1 MWSGPRTVSTALM
14 RAWENRPDTVV
25 ADEPLYAFYL
35 DRTGIAHPGREQV
48 IASQPTSWQ
57 AVISQLTTAPLPAG
71 RTVFYAKHMT
81 HHLLPEVDRDALA
94 PLRHAFLIRDPR
106 ELLASYARVRA
117 TPTLDDLGIWQQAEI
132 FDRFGGPVIDARDLL
147 EHPEPVLRALCA
159 ALGVPFT
166 TAMLSWPAGPR
177 DTDGVWA
184 PHWYES
190 VWRSTGFGPYH
201 PPEGALPPRLAAL
214 AGQCQPFYERL
225 RASRLTGIAPPGGPA
240 QRPASRLRS
249 AVVLQTFDD
258 RNRDLIVNVGGVL
271 SHRDQA
277 AISPFDSSVQGGDA
291 VWEGLRLYQGRIFRL
306 GEHLAR
312 LRRSAAALAFT
323 GVPSDEEITGEIRRT
338 LRANAMT
345 DGVHIR
351 LTLTRGVKITSGMDP
366 RLNQSGPTLIV
377 LAEHKEP
384 VYDQSGITLITSSV
398 RRPPPDV
405 LDPKIHHNN
414 LLTSI
419 LAKIEANV
427 AGADDAV
434 MLDSRG
440 FVAETNAT
448 HLFLVTG
455 GHLGTPSAAACPEGI
470 TRAAVLELAAQ
481 AGIPHTAG
489 DYSLTQFYAADEVF
503 VTGTMGGLTPVTRLD
518 GRPIGSGG
526 PGPVT
531 KRLTDL
537 FADLT
542 ARTGTVLT

>member
-1 MWSGPRTVSTALM
+1 
-14 RAWENRPDTVV
+14 
-25 ADEPLYAFYL
+25 
-35 DRTGIAHPGREQV
+35 
-48 IASQPTSWQ
+48 
-57 AVISQLTTAPLPAG
+57 
-71 RTVFYAKHMT
+71 
-81 HHLLPEVDRDALA
+81 
-94 PLRHAFLIRDPR
+94 
-106 ELLASYARVRA
+106 
-117 TPTLDDLGIWQQAEI
+117 
-132 FDRFGGPVIDARDLL
+132 
-147 EHPEPVLRALCA
+147 
-159 ALGVPFT
+159 
-166 TAMLSWPAGPR
+166 
-177 DTDGVWA
+177 
-184 PHWYES
+184 
-190 VWRSTGFGPYH
+190 
-201 PPEGALPPRLAAL
+201 
-214 AGQCQPFYERL
+214 
-225 RASRLTGIAPPGGPA
+225 
-240 QRPASRLRS
+240 
-249 AVVLQTFDD
+249 VLQTFDD

-306 GEHLAR
+306 SEHLAR

-323 GVPSDEEITGEIRRT
+323 AVPSDEEITGEIRRT

-377 LAEHKEP
+377 LAEHKDP

-434 MLDSRG
+434 MLDHRG

-448 HLFLVTG
+448 HLFLVTS
-455 GHLGTPSAAACPEGI
+455 GHLGTPSTAACPEGI

-481 AGIPHTAG
+481 AGFPPTVG

-531 KRLTDL
+531 KRLTEL